1 MPSPTRSLKSATT
14 CRRWPLTKYH
24 SMSGWP
30 SRGEETTSEP
40 TPPPSIPMAA
50 RRKSQWIITNS
61 IIAWTLAP
69 DAPASSRRTSSSSSE
84 SRSLA
89 APRYRPNCSDSR
101 STNQA
106 GRACR
111 APTASTGREC
121 SGLTGQTRTS
131 CRMEQARC
139 APRTSSSPAKKWL
152 NSLEVTVAGKS
163 VPARIRTS
171 VVRSKSPES

>member
-1 MPSPTRSLKSATT
+1 MPSPTRSLKSAIT

-69 DAPASSRRTSSSSSE
+69 DAPASSKRTSSSSE

-101 STNQA
+101 STSQA